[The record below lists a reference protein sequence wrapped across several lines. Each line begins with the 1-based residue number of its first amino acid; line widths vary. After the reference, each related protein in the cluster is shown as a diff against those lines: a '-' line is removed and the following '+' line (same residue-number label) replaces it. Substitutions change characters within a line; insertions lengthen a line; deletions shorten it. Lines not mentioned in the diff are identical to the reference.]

1 MDRCERQSADGGG
14 AGVPCDLH
22 DRGIWLVVD
31 VVFAR
36 ATAIVCAAI
45 VGSMFVALWY
55 AVPLHRRGAKKG

>member
-1 MDRCERQSADGGG
+1 MNGNRLTV
-14 AGVPCDLH
+14 AGL
-22 DRGIWLVVD
+22 GFLAISMTAAIWLVVD

-55 AVPLHRRGAKKG
+55 AVPLHRRGAKRKG